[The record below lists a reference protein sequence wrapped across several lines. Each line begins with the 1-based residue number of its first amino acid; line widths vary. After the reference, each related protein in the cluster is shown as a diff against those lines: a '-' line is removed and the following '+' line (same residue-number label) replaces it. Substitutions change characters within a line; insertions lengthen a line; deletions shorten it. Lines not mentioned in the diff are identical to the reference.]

1 MDNNVFKESQQINE
15 QESSLSDYIR
25 IIFQYSGLIIGIFS
39 FIMIITVIYTF
50 TSPKIYQ
57 ANAKILLEEKQAGMD
72 LMMMSQGLGNT
83 SINNYIE
90 IIKSR
95 PVINLALQLMK
106 KHPDYD
112 VFPVMKNEEN
122 VDHYD
127 PIDII
132 NENMKVETRRETDI
146 LTLSYES
153 SSPTEAM
160 VLVNSVADA
169 LMQQTTSTART
180 EYTNIREFLESQ
192 LDAISRR
199 LQNSEEELR
208 NYKIESGTFLL
219 SEETKML
226 IEKSAEA
233 NAKLQDAQA
242 EAEMSTKNLEY
253 LLNEL
258 VKQDTLLVDVALN
271 LSTPYIDKIRE
282 DVVKNKVK
290 IMTLIN
296 NNNYPEDH
304 PEIQKLNASL
314 ESAKTKLNEELKKML
329 NIRIGSSD
337 LISYRN
343 EITTKI
349 ANAEIDNNIALAK
362 EQSYQNIVDDYNR
375 RMSTLPDTELELA
388 RLERN
393 YKIDEK
399 IHSLLTEKYED
410 AKVAEQAKLG
420 NVRVIERA
428 GLPKLPIK
436 PKKKMNLL
444 IGFIIGIGLGIGSA
458 MALNSIDTKIRTLDD
473 VEKYVKTPILG
484 TIPYMS
490 TSETE
495 ENQVISEKSGEEMVT
510 MKDEKTKISARLIS
524 HYAPKSPVAESYRT
538 FRTNV
543 MAKKKP
549 GSLSMVITSSGASEG
564 KSTTIANLAI
574 TLAQMKSK
582 VCLVDFDLR
591 RPMVHN
597 IFELERNNGSSD
609 YLADENLPLKSIVKN
624 TKIEN
629 LYVITSGMIPP
640 NPSELIASSRTD
652 QLIEEAKKMFDFV
665 LFDMPPVIAV
675 TDAMIMAKK
684 VDMLALVIRVNNT
697 EKAVVQRTKSMLEN
711 IGIQITGIVV
721 NGIIHEKYYR
731 GYSYYYYYY
740 YYYYGESGKKP
751 KNGLFSKFIRKN

>member
-1 MDNNVFKESQQINE
+1 MDNNVIKESQQISE

-72 LMMMSQGLGNT
+72 LMMMTQGVGNT

-112 VFPVMKNEEN
+112 VFPVTKNEN
-122 VDHYD
+122 NIDHYD
-127 PIDII
+127 PIDLI

-153 SSPTEAM
+153 TSPTEAM

-219 SEETKML
+219 SEETKKL

-242 EAEMSTKNLEY
+242 ESQMSAKNLEY

-282 DVVKNKVK
+282 DVVRNKVK

-296 NNNYPEDH
+296 NNNYAEDH

-314 ESAKTKLNEELKKML
+314 ESAKNKLNDELKKML
-329 NIRIGSSD
+329 SIRVGSSD
-337 LISYRN
+337 LIGYRN
-343 EITTKI
+343 DITSKI
-349 ANAEIDNNIALAK
+349 ANAEMENNIALAK
-362 EQSYQNIVDDYNR
+362 EQSYLNIVDDYNR

-428 GLPKLPIK
+428 SLPKLPIK

-609 YLADENLPLKSIVKN
+609 YLADDQKTLSSIVKSTN
-624 TKIEN
+624 IEN
-629 LYVITSGMIPP
+629 LFVITSGIIPP
-640 NPSELIASSRTD
+640 NPSELIASNRTD
-652 QLIEEAKKMFDFV
+652 QLIEEAKNMFDFV

-751 KNGLFSKFIRKN
+751 KNGLFSKFLRKN

>member
-1 MDNNVFKESQQINE
+1 MDNNVIKESQQISE

-72 LMMMSQGLGNT
+72 LMMMTQGVGNT

-112 VFPVMKNEEN
+112 VFPVTKNEN
-122 VDHYD
+122 NIDHYD
-127 PIDII
+127 PVDMI
-132 NENMKVETRRETDI
+132 NENMKVESRRETDI

-180 EYTNIREFLESQ
+180 EFTNIREFLESQ

-219 SEETKML
+219 SEETKKL

-242 EAEMSTKNLEY
+242 ESQMSAKNLEY

-314 ESAKTKLNEELKKML
+314 ESAKNKLNEELKKML
-329 NIRIGSSD
+329 NIRVGSSD

-349 ANAEIDNNIALAK
+349 ANAEIDNNIAMAK

-428 GLPKLPIK
+428 SLPKLPIK

-609 YLADENLPLKSIVKN
+609 YLADDHKTLSSIVKSTN
-624 TKIEN
+624 IEN
-629 LYVITSGMIPP
+629 LFVITSGIIPP

-652 QLIEEAKKMFDFV
+652 LLIEEAKNMFDFV

-751 KNGLFSKFIRKN
+751 KNGLFSKFLRKN

>member
-1 MDNNVFKESQQINE
+1 MDNNVIKESQQISE

-72 LMMMSQGLGNT
+72 LMMMTQGVGNS

-112 VFPVMKNEEN
+112 VFPVTKNEN
-122 VDHYD
+122 NIDHYD
-127 PIDII
+127 PVDMI
-132 NENMKVETRRETDI
+132 NENMKVESRRETDI

-180 EYTNIREFLESQ
+180 EFTNIREFLESQ

-219 SEETKML
+219 SEETKKL

-242 EAEMSTKNLEY
+242 EAEMSTRNLEY

-314 ESAKTKLNEELKKML
+314 ESAKNKLNEELKKML
-329 NIRIGSSD
+329 NIRVGSSD

-349 ANAEIDNNIALAK
+349 ANAEIDNNIAMAK

-428 GLPKLPIK
+428 SLPKLPIK

-609 YLADENLPLKSIVKN
+609 YLADDQKTLSSIVKSTN
-624 TKIEN
+624 IEN
-629 LYVITSGMIPP
+629 LFVITSGIIPP
-640 NPSELIASSRTD
+640 NPSELIASNRTD
-652 QLIEEAKKMFDFV
+652 QLIEEAKNMFDFV

-751 KNGLFSKFIRKN
+751 KNGLLSKFLRKN

>member
-1 MDNNVFKESQQINE
+1 MDNNVIKESQQISE

-72 LMMMSQGLGNT
+72 LMMMTQGVGNT

-112 VFPVMKNEEN
+112 VFPVTKNEN
-122 VDHYD
+122 NIDHYD
-127 PIDII
+127 PVDMI
-132 NENMKVETRRETDI
+132 NENMKVESRRETDI

-180 EYTNIREFLESQ
+180 EFTNIREFLESQ

-219 SEETKML
+219 SEETKKL

-242 EAEMSTKNLEY
+242 ESQMSAKNLEY

-314 ESAKTKLNEELKKML
+314 ESAKNKLNEELKKML
-329 NIRIGSSD
+329 NIRVGSSD

-349 ANAEIDNNIALAK
+349 ANAEIDNNIAMAK

-428 GLPKLPIK
+428 SLPKLPIK

-609 YLADENLPLKSIVKN
+609 YLADDQKTLSSIVKSTN
-624 TKIEN
+624 IEN
-629 LYVITSGMIPP
+629 LFVITSGIIPP
-640 NPSELIASSRTD
+640 NPSELIASNRTD
-652 QLIEEAKKMFDFV
+652 QLIEEAKNMFDFV

-751 KNGLFSKFIRKN
+751 KNGLFSKFLRKN